1 MDEALGDTLRTIRK
15 ARGKS
20 LVVIAGLAGISASYL
35 SRLESGERALDRR
48 SLIIAL
54 AEALDV
60 APEEITGA
68 TLALPREEA
77 HDRALSEVR
86 HALLAV
92 ELNEPRGQVQPL
104 SQLHARVRSLL
115 IAQNDADSTAV
126 GTTLPSLIR
135 DLHTT
140 AAAQRHEQS
149 VLRLL
154 TLTHMQGTQA
164 WLAAIGA
171 PIDLSWQAA
180 TLARRS
186 AERLDEPVPLGI
198 AAYGTALG
206 LLAAGAFDLADSTLS
221 SVERPTDTVESMQL
235 SGSLA
240 LASSLVSAAR
250 GDTSQQSAALEHAA
264 DLAGYT
270 GETNLLGF
278 GFGPSNVAVW
288 RMQGALEAG
297 EYAQAASIAETVTP
311 QALPVRARQAVYWRE
326 YGRALAHL
334 PQRRDHAAPGR
345 NHLPSTCPTAPVH
358 PLHAGRTPRQGSTG
372 RPWAGTARDGLP
384 SRPARVNRPGDC
396 LCGNPCPRTGAMIR
410 DHDTHSTH
418 TTTVAAGSNI
428 ARPRNASRPP

>member
-20 LVVIAGLAGISASYL
+20 LAVIAGLPGISASYL

-68 TLALPREEA
+68 KLVLPREEA
-77 HDRALSEVR
+77 HDRALTEVR

-140 AAAQRHEQS
+140 AEAQRHEPS

-221 SVERPTDTVESMQL
+221 SVELPTDTVESMQL
-235 SGSLA
+235 L
-240 LASSLVSAAR
+240 
-250 GDTSQQSAALEHAA
+250 T
-264 DLAGYT
+264 
-270 GETNLLGF
+270 F
-278 GFGPSNVAVW
+278 P
-288 RMQGALEAG
+288 LEAG
-297 EYAQAASIAETVTP
+297 HVGYAACG
-311 QALPVRARQAVYWRE
+311 RWWRS
-326 YGRALAHL
+326 HC
-334 PQRRDHAAPGR
+334 
-345 NHLPSTCPTAPVH
+345 S
-358 PLHAGRTPRQGSTG
+358 
-372 RPWAGTARDGLP
+372 GL
-384 SRPARVNRPGDC
+384 V
-396 LCGNPCPRTGAMIR
+396 
-410 DHDTHSTH
+410 
-418 TTTVAAGSNI
+418 
-428 ARPRNASRPP
+428 